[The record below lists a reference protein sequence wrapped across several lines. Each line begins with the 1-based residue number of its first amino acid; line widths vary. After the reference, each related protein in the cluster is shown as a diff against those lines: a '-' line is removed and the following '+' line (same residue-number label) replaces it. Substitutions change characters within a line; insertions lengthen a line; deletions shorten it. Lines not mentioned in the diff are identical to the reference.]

1 VQDDAIRSLYE
12 SSAYPAVSYPACDPA
27 VMAVAAKLAG
37 LSTPPPSCARILEI
51 GCSSGHHLLHLAERW
66 PESRFTGID
75 ISGAAIRDARET
87 AAAAGL
93 TNVEFIA
100 TSLADFV
107 PDEECY
113 DYIIAHGFYSWVP
126 HDVRDAL
133 LRITPILLDGSGV
146 AAIGYNTLPGWGMRR
161 PVGNMLRDLRDHAPP
176 EVAAREPMELLS
188 WLEDACPSDTY
199 GNHLRAILAEMRAQ
213 GSAMLSFDDLAP
225 VNEPCTFA
233 DFLTHAT
240 ASGLRYLGESDI
252 AKNIPS
258 NLPDAAMARLAPLA
272 GDPFLFQQT
281 LDLVSG
287 RSHRVSLLCMAGAP
301 VEGRITTATALHF
314 AFRSL
319 LEVRRDGSGA
329 VLCGPGGA
337 LAKINHP
344 LAISFFGA
352 LASFAP
358 QCVTMR
364 EVLEVMSERLGAAF
378 DPTHSLPPLAGLVM
392 DAARR
397 GLVLPRIDPV
407 RFDPTPPAYPK
418 LSPLRLL
425 SARRKRSLV
434 DIYHAPRVFPEVQYD
449 ILAAMDGTR
458 SAEQLRSIAAAQC
471 PDLDFAPWLALLAAR
486 GMFAVF

>member
-1 VQDDAIRSLYE
+1 MQDDAIRTLYE

-37 LSTPPPSCARILEI
+37 LTTPPPSSARILEI

-66 PESRFTGID
+66 PESLLTGID
-75 ISGAAIRDARET
+75 ISESAIRDARET

-93 TNVEFIA
+93 SNAEFIA

-107 PDEECY
+107 PDDGHY

-126 HDVRDAL
+126 YDVRDAL

-146 AAIGYNTLPGWGMRR
+146 AAIGYNTMPGWNARR
-161 PVGNMLRDLRDHAPP
+161 PVGEMLRTLRDHAPA

-188 WLEDACPSDTY
+188 WLEEACPADTY

-213 GSAMLSFDDLAP
+213 GEAMLTFDDLAP
-225 VNEPCTFA
+225 VNDPCTFA
-233 DFLTHAT
+233 DFLSHAT

-258 NLPDAAMARLAPLA
+258 NLPDAAVTRLAPLA

-287 RSHRVSLLCMAGAP
+287 RSHRVSLLCMAKAP
-301 VEGRITTATALHF
+301 VEERITTATALHF
-314 AFRSL
+314 AFHGM
-319 LEVRRDGSGA
+319 LEVRRDASGA
-329 VLCGPGGA
+329 ALCGPAGVV
-337 LAKINHP
+337 AKINHP
-344 LAISFFGA
+344 LAISFFES
-352 LASFAP
+352 LATFAP
-358 QCVTMR
+358 QCVTMQ
-364 EVLEVMSERLGAAF
+364 EVLEVMSARLGPAF

-397 GLVLPRIDPV
+397 GLVMPRIGPV
-407 RFDPTPPAYPK
+407 RFDPAPPAHPK

-434 DIYHAPRVFPEVQYD
+434 DIYHAPRVFPDAQYD

-458 SAEQLRSIAAAQC
+458 SVEQLRSAASAQC
-471 PDLDFAPWLALLAAR
+471 PDLDFTPWLALLATR
-486 GMFAVF
+486 GMFGLS